1 MHCSFDFGCLAT
13 VFWKW
18 AVSEAGWQFLWQSL
32 KDLAAIIGVV
42 LTALK
47 WWESREAYIFGK
59 LSDVL
64 GEQSTQTRDAVRYVV
79 QRVRRPGPADPPRAP
94 VFAEQAL
101 RRLFNR
107 YHWKPVFSFA
117 GPFTSA
123 DRKLRRLHRKLDKR
137 QRAATG
143 YMTFVNEQRF
153 AAHLLQGA
161 IALGRSERT
170 KNDNQL
176 SRLNEAAANS
186 LQRALTVA
194 GKQNDLEALEL
205 KGILLRKLGQINFE
219 SDAGAPRVFEELRAA
234 AQTQL
239 AALDDNMPEQRLELI
254 FVIARAV
261 RYLAEMHH
269 AKNAN
274 GLGRDLLDRIAPI
287 LDTKERLSPQQ
298 LLDRAR
304 FFEVDLC
311 VRMALYD
318 AADGEKTRQR
328 ISAATRDY
336 KSLQDDCDPSSWDW
350 PTRIWRACARVFRE
364 DGAKELLREAKGGL
378 DRMAHIKQG
387 YGCPICKPPGDSTK
401 LGDHQIDIARTA
413 TPDQ

>member
-18 AVSEAGWQFLWQSL
+18 ALSEAGWQFIWQSL
-32 KDLAAIIGVV
+32 KDLAAIIGVA

-64 GEQSTQTRDAVRYVV
+64 AEQSTQTRDAVRYIV
-79 QRVRRPGPADPPRAP
+79 QRIRRPGPADPPRTP
-94 VFAEQAL
+94 VFAELAL
-101 RRLFNR
+101 RRLFSR
-107 YHWKPVFSFA
+107 HHWKPVYSFA

-123 DRKLRRLHRKLDKR
+123 DRKLRRIHRKLDKR
-137 QRAATG
+137 QRAATR
-143 YMTFVNEQRF
+143 YQAFVNEQRF

-176 SRLNEAAANS
+176 SRFNDAAANS

-205 KGILLRKLGQINFE
+205 KGILLRKLGQIDFA
-219 SDAGAPRVFEELRAA
+219 SQAGAPQVFEELRAA
-234 AQTQL
+234 AETQQH
-239 AALDDNMPEQRLELI
+239 ALDESEPEKRLELT

-269 AKNAN
+269 ARNAN
-274 GLGRDLLDRIAPI
+274 GAGRGLLDQFAPT
-287 LDTKERLSPQQ
+287 LDTKERPSPQQ

-304 FFEVDLC
+304 FFEVDSC
-311 VRMALYD
+311 IRMALYD
-318 AADGEKTRQR
+318 AAEGERTSQR

-336 KSLQDDCDPSSWDW
+336 KSLKDDCDPNEWDW

-364 DGAKELLREAKGGL
+364 DGAKELLREATAGL
-378 DRMAHIKQG
+378 ARMERIKQG
-387 YGCPICKPPGDSTK
+387 AGCPICEPPSKPV
-401 LGDHQIDIARTA
+401 GDHQSDIARTA